1 MMMMSISTSSSHVS
15 FERSGPACTKFQT
28 QCNQGKLE
36 KNARLIQVI
45 WRFEIKQPF
54 LSLSDSQALQINGAT
69 GLLLQADMGRDKWHC
84 QSWLCVATAEPP

>member
-1 MMMMSISTSSSHVS
+1 MFLLKDLVLLAPNSKLS
-15 FERSGPACTKFQT
+15 ATKE
-28 QCNQGKLE
+28 NWK
-36 KNARLIQVI
+36 KHARLIQVI

-54 LSLSDSQALQINGAT
+54 LSLPDSQALQINGAT